1 MTDIVINVSQQYKYW
16 SMKTKQQQHI
26 IFEKQIS
33 LEHSMKLVSIPVSND
48 ILNSMVLTFI
58 HDILNNI
65 IENVW

>member
-1 MTDIVINVSQQYKYW
+1 
-16 SMKTKQQQHI
+16 MKTKQQQHI

-48 ILNSMVLTFI
+48 ILNSMVSTFI